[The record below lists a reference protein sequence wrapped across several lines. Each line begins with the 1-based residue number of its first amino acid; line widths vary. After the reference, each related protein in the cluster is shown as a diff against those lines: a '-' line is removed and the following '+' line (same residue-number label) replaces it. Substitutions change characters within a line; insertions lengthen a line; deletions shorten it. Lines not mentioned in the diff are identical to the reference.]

1 MQTHNND
8 PFKTF
13 ETSINLASKQLVLSL
28 KRLPE
33 SFVSPKSKILFI
45 NLRRKKNKSL

>member
-13 ETSINLASKQLVLSL
+13 EASINLAAKQLVLSL
-28 KRLPE
+28 KKLPE
-33 SFVSPKSKILFI
+33 NFVSPKSKILFI
-45 NLRRKKNKSL
+45 NTRRKK